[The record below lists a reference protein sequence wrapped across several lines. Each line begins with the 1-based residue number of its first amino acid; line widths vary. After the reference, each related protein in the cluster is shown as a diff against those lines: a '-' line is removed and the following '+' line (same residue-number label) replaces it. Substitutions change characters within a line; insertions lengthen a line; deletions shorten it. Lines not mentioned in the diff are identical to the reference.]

1 MIERAFAHCGTP
13 EPASDSFVHV
23 FILISRVVSTIL
35 NRKVNTPKA
44 VLQPSLHLEKLSVF
58 LIVLYDLQPLVVLSG
73 HYNAPIFG
81 LALDK
86 TERYLFTGADDLL
99 IKIWDVETGCLL

>member
-1 MIERAFAHCGTP
+1 M
-13 EPASDSFVHV
+13 
-23 FILISRVVSTIL
+23 LISRIVSAIV
-35 NRKVNTPKA
+35 NRKVHSQNE
-44 VLQPSLHLEKLSVF
+44 VLQPSLHLERLAVSF
-58 LIVLYDLQPLVVLSG
+58 IVLFDLKPLAVLSG